1 MLTDSGILYMKL
13 GQTQL
18 AFERLS
24 SALALEPTH
33 YKALLGIGCI
43 TQVKY
48 FNEFC
53 TKTYAIVYKLVGTS
67 AYKMKTKFF
76 LVKLNNLIIAI
87 NILF

>member
-24 SALALEPTH
+24 SALALEPVH

-43 TQVKY
+43 TQVNVLLKVRN
-48 FNEFC
+48 F
-53 TKTYAIVYKLVGTS
+53 K
-67 AYKMKTKFF
+67 
-76 LVKLNNLIIAI
+76 
-87 NILF
+87 